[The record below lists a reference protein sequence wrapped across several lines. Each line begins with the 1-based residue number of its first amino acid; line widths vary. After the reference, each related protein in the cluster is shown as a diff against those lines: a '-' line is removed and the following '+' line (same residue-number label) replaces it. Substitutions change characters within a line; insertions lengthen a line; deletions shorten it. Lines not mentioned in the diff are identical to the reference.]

1 MAKITLWQNWPNHD
15 TTVKFYDQK
24 WSFSVVPNRYFY
36 YEWSIWSAEK
46 SQSWTDE
53 PITRK
58 IRFVYLFIST
68 YFQFELIIICI
79 MIRVKHSGLM
89 LLHSIAC
96 KFFATDIT
104 FWLVTDI
111 TFLNIRCTKKVFW
124 PKNFVLMLEKLL
136 FLINF
141 WSTFVWLIH
150 FQISHRKFHPVVEIL
165 V

>member
-1 MAKITLWQNWPNHD
+1 MDAFTVLDFQNFTVTLTFGQFHSLPFQERCPKWQKSLFGKIDQITTQLLSFTTKTL
-15 TTVKFYDQK
+15 F
-24 WSFSVVPNRYFY
+24 
-36 YEWSIWSAEK
+36 YEWSIRSAEK

-68 YFQFELIIICI
+68 YLQFELIIVCI

-104 FWLVTDI
+104 FWLVTDV

-124 PKNFVLMLEKLL
+124 PKNFFFFDVGKS
-136 FLINF
+136 FPR
-141 WSTFVWLIH
+141 H
-150 FQISHRKFHPVVEIL
+150 
-165 V
+165 